1 MENEKWSYDPSMTK
15 EHEGEA
21 RIVEANRAQLRFV
34 PLDLERM
41 LPADHQA
48 RAVWAFV
55 EHLDLSEFLALI
67 RSREGSAGRPAID
80 PRILLSLWML
90 ATLDGI
96 GAAREIERLCE
107 EHLAYQWVC
116 GGVHVNHH
124 TLSDFRSLSSDLL
137 QGVLTQTV
145 SVLLDQGLV
154 EMSRVAQDGMKVR
167 ASAGASSFR
176 TKSRLKKLKE
186 LVREQ
191 VETLSR
197 EIESDAGAGARRQQ
211 ETRKRE
217 AERRQKKL
225 ERALKE
231 MKEAEKKKKSKNG
244 KKKTEAR
251 TSTTDPESRVM
262 KMADGGFRP
271 AYNIHMASTASRV
284 VVAIEV
290 NNEGT
295 DTRTMVPLAEQIE
308 KRFNKRP
315 TEWLADGGCS
325 SLENIDQMNE
335 RECKIFSPLRPRRNK
350 KNDLAQPRPTDS
362 AAIREWRTR
371 MNSDDG
377 KKIYKQRGSI
387 AEWVNAQFRAHGL
400 TRLLVRGTQKV
411 LSAVLIHAITHNMTR
426 SWALT

>member
-1 MENEKWSYDPSMTK
+1 MTK

-34 PLDLERM
+34 SLDLERL
-41 LPADHQA
+41 LPEDHQA

-55 EHLDLSEFLALI
+55 EHLDLREFLALI

-80 PRILLSLWML
+80 PRILMGLWML
-90 ATLDGI
+90 ATLDGV
-96 GAAREIERLCE
+96 GAAREIERLCH
-107 EHLAYQWVC
+107 EHLAYQWLC
-116 GGVHVNHH
+116 GGVNVNHH
-124 TLSDFRSLSSDLL
+124 TLSDFRNLSSDLL

-154 EMSRVAQDGMKVR
+154 EMNRVAQDGMKVR

-176 TKSRLKKLKE
+176 TKARLKKLKE

-191 VETLSR
+191 VETLSK
-197 EIESDAGAGARRQQ
+197 EIESDAGAGTRRQQ
-211 ETRKRE
+211 QARQRE
-217 AERRQKKL
+217 AERREKKI

-231 MKEAEKKKKSKNG
+231 MQGAEKKKKSKNG

-271 AYNIHMASTASRV
+271 AYNIHLASTASSRV
-284 VVAIEV
+284 VLAVEV

-295 DTRTMVPLAEQIE
+295 DTKTMVPLSEQIE
-308 KRFNKRP
+308 ERFKKKP

-325 SLENIDQMNE
+325 SLENIDRMSE
-335 RECKIFSPLRPRRNK
+335 RGCEVFSPLRPRRNK
-350 KNDLAQPRPTDS
+350 KNDLSQPRPTDS
-362 AAIREWRTR
+362 AAIREWRVR

-377 KKIYKQRGSI
+377 KNIYKERGSI
-387 AEWVNAQFRAHGL
+387 AEWVNAQFRAQGL
-400 TRLLVRGTQKV
+400 TRLLVRGTRKV
-411 LSAVLIHAITHNMTR
+411 LSNVLIHAITHNMTR
-426 SWALT
+426 SWALA